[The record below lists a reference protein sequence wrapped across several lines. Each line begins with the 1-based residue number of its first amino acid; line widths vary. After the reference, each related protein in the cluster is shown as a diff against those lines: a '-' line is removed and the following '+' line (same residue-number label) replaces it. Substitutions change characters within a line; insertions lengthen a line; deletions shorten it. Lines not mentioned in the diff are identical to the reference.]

1 MCMKPR
7 VGFVGI
13 GNIGEPVCRHLLEGG
28 YELLIFDVDP
38 AALAKLGDT
47 PAEPAASPEAL
58 AAEVDVVLLSL
69 PNSDVVEEVVF
80 GKSGLKEGLS
90 SGEALIDTSSSRP
103 SSTRGISKRLA
114 AEGIDMLDAPV
125 SGGVLRAREGT
136 LSVMVGGKRAVYEK
150 YRGIL
155 ESFGDKIFYVGDHG
169 TGHLVKALNNLLSAT
184 TLVSAAEAALLAR
197 RAGVAPDAFVEVI
210 NASNGRSY
218 STEAKFP
225 RYILNRAF
233 DDGFALGLMSKDL
246 KIALD
251 AAAEMEF
258 PMPIGSAL
266 AQIWEIAVA
275 RGYGSEDHTAIYAFL
290 EDLLGERD
298 GPHGHA
304 GERGTHPEPHK
315 GGP

>member
-1 MCMKPR
+1 MKPG

-13 GNIGEPVCRHLLEGG
+13 GNIGEPVCRHLLDEG
-28 YELLIFDVDP
+28 YELMIYDADP
-38 AALAKLGDT
+38 EALARLAET

-58 AAEVDVVLLSL
+58 AIESDVVLLSL

-80 GKSGLKEGLS
+80 GEGGLKEGLS
-90 SGEALIDTSSSRP
+90 SGKALIDTSSSRP

-136 LSVMVGGKRAVYEK
+136 LSIMVGGKRAVYEK
-150 YRGIL
+150 YRGLL

-184 TLVSAAEAALLAR
+184 TLASAAEAALLAR

-218 STEAKFP
+218 STEVKFP
-225 RYILNRAF
+225 RYILDRTF

-246 KIALD
+246 KIALET
-251 AAAEMEF
+251 AAEMEF

-266 AQIWEIAVA
+266 AQIWELAMA
-275 RGYGSEDHTAIYAFL
+275 RGYGQENHTAIYAFL

-298 GPHGHA
+298 GGHK
-304 GERGTHPEPHK
+304 EP
-315 GGP
+315 

>member
-1 MCMKPR
+1 MRMKPR

-13 GNIGEPVCRHLLEGG
+13 GNIGEPVCRHLLDEG
-28 YELLIFDVDP
+28 YELIIYDADP
-38 AALAKLGDT
+38 EALARLAET

-58 AAEVDVVLLSL
+58 AIESDVVLLSL

-80 GKSGLKEGLS
+80 GESGLKEGLS
-90 SGEALIDTSSSRP
+90 SGKALIDTSSSRP

-114 AEGIDMLDAPV
+114 ADGIDMLDAPV
-125 SGGVLRAREGT
+125 SGGVLRAREGA
-136 LSVMVGGKRAVYEK
+136 LSIMVGGELAVYEK
-150 YRGIL
+150 YRGLL

-169 TGHLVKALNNLLSAT
+169 AGHLVKALNNLLSAT
-184 TLVSAAEAALLAR
+184 TLASAAEAALLAR

-218 STEAKFP
+218 STEVKFP
-225 RYILNRAF
+225 RYILNRTF

-246 KIALD
+246 KIALE

-266 AQIWEIAVA
+266 AQIWELAMA
-275 RGYGSEDHTAIYAFL
+275 RGYGQENHTAIYAFL

-298 GPHGHA
+298 GGHK
-304 GERGTHPEPHK
+304 EP
-315 GGP
+315 